1 MTMQQRL
8 PARLALLCLMAA
20 SFTVVT
26 FAVFR
31 AAFSFALN

>member
-1 MTMQQRL
+1 MQQLL

-20 SFTVVT
+20 GFTVIA

-31 AAFSFALN
+31 AAFSLALS